1 MKKYVIA
8 TTEKPPV
15 RYEVEVQRKNISPRQ
30 FFTYCAKQFKLK
42 TGADISC
49 WVEDYGEW
57 SDPTYPQPL
66 HNSTHRDDGEVFY
79 ESSKYMPYDWQLFYS
94 GAYNFIM
101 EYEFGA
107 TNNDGWGYFYAI
119 EYER

>member
-8 TTEKPPV
+8 TTEKPLV
-15 RYEVEVQRKNISPRQ
+15 RYEVEVERKNISPRQ

-49 WVEDYGEW
+49 WIDYDEW
-57 SDPTYPQPL
+57 VDPTHPEPYHRYE
-66 HNSTHRDDGEVFY
+66 HNWDGVRSMEAN
-79 ESSKYMPYDWQLFYS
+79 KYMPYDWQMFLS
-94 GAYNFIM
+94 DSYNFVM

-107 TNNDGWGYFYAI
+107 TDTDGWGYFYAI